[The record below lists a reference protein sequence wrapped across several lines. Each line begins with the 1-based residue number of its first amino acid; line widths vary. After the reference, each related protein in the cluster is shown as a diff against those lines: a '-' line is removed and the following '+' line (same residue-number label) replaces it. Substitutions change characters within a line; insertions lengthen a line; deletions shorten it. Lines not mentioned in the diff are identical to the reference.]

1 MKTKIFF
8 IASFMATA
16 LFISCN
22 GSDNNST
29 DNMPST
35 NPTSQVAVDSK
46 IDASIEDVSNI
57 AEDQFS
63 MKQSSATGKSETV
76 KSFLPACAVTTW
88 TYVDGVFTGT
98 IDFGTEGCT
107 LANGNVL
114 KGKITISFSGNFM
127 TPEQTITYSF
137 DQFYHNGNKIQG
149 SKTITRSIK
158 STDLLAA
165 EHPVSTC
172 TIDMTITF
180 EDGTVYTRTGN
191 RVKEMVEGYDTKGN
205 WDDNVFL
212 VTGSE
217 STTWPNGDIT
227 SSTIKTPLRYE
238 MACKKPFPVSGTV
251 SKVKNGVETLVDYGT
266 GECDNLATATT
277 DGVTTTIELKK

>member
-8 IASFMATA
+8 IASFIAIA
-16 LFISCN
+16 LFISCDN
-22 GSDNNST
+22 SDNT
-29 DNMPST
+29 ADNMNPTS
-35 NPTSQVAVDSK
+35 PTSQVAVDNK

-63 MKQSSATGKSETV
+63 MKQSGTAKSSETV

-88 TYVDGVFTGT
+88 TYVDGTFTGT

-107 LANGNVL
+107 LENGNVL
-114 KGKITISFSGNFM
+114 KGKITLSFSGNFM

-149 SKTITRSIK
+149 NKTIIRTLK
-158 STDLLAA
+158 STELLATV
-165 EHPVSTC
+165 HPVFTC
-172 TIDMTITF
+172 TVDMTITF
-180 EDGTVYTRTGN
+180 EDGSVYTRTGN
-191 RVKEMVEGYDTKGN
+191 RIKEMVEGYDTKGN
-205 WDDNVFL
+205 WSDNVFL

-217 STTWPNGDIT
+217 TTAWPNGDT
-227 SSTIKTPLRYE
+227 SSSTIKTALRYE
-238 MACKKPFPVSGTV
+238 MACKKPFPVSGSV

-266 GECDNLATATT
+266 GECDNLASVTI